1 VPRGPSFKPL
11 LALSFRHRFLRRLSP
26 GFSRG
31 EEQRIE
37 RALSTARVI
46 VALTSLVAVH
56 VDPTYPAK
64 YRHSAYLVL
73 VGFTVWSAIISAG
86 LRWRP
91 ANPYLVR
98 LIHIGD
104 VIWPSL
110 LCLYTDGA
118 DSPFFILYLFPLLSA
133 AFRWGLWET
142 AATSVASVGVL
153 GFESLMLIKGPLSW
167 RDLESGDLEVNKF
180 IIRCVFLLLAGLMIG
195 YLAESEKELRA
206 ENALI
211 TRMLSRVRVDFG
223 LSSSLSSV
231 ITGVSDVFRGERA
244 LMIARDINSGRV
256 FLWQTHRDSFD
267 TRAHVREV
275 PAAEAEH
282 YLASEAPPAFYLA
295 RPNTKIAGPYYTAI
309 DQEGNRLRGDA
320 SDTLQMPDETSNR
333 ILSLMFNF
341 GQDWAGRMVVVNPQ
355 LSRDIVS
362 ELRFA
367 QTIVRQVGP
376 ALYSVYL
383 LRRLRT
389 RAGAIER
396 ARVAREL
403 HDGAIQSLIAVEMQV
418 DVLRRRAA
426 GDSAL
431 MAAEL
436 ARVQHLLQQEV
447 INLRELMQQMRP
459 VDMGPQQFLD
469 YLADYVDRFRRDTG
483 IHARFVTD
491 LQEVT
496 LSPRVC
502 RELTRVV
509 QEGLINIRKH
519 SGARTAL
526 VRFAAENGHWM
537 LMIDDD
543 GKGFD
548 FTGRRNLAE
557 LDHIR
562 RGPATI
568 KERVRSIGGELI
580 IQSNPGEGSRLEIT
594 LPKKGHASYG

>member
-1 VPRGPSFKPL
+1 M
-11 LALSFRHRFLRRLSP
+11 LALSFRHRFLRRLRP
-26 GFSRG
+26 GFSRD
-31 EEQRIE
+31 EEHRIE
-37 RALSTARVI
+37 RALATARVI
-46 VALTSLVAVH
+46 VALTSLVAVY
-56 VDPTYPAK
+56 VDPTDPAK
-64 YRHSAYLVL
+64 YRHTAYLVL
-73 VGFTVWSAIISAG
+73 VGYTAWSAIVSAA

-91 ANPYLVR
+91 AGNVFIR
-98 LIHIGD
+98 VIHAGD

-110 LCLYTDGA
+110 LCLYSDGA
-118 DSPFFILYLFPLLSA
+118 DSPFFTLYLFALLSA

-142 AATSVASVGVL
+142 AATSLASVGAL
-153 GFESLMLIKGPLSW
+153 GFESLMLIKGPLVW

-180 IIRCVFLLLAGLMIG
+180 IIRCVYLLLAGLMIG

-211 TRMLSRVRVDFG
+211 NRMISRIRVDYG
-223 LSSSLSSV
+223 LSASLSSV
-231 ITGVSDVFRGERA
+231 LGGVCEVFRGEYA
-244 LMIARDINSGRV
+244 VMLARDINTGRL
-256 FLWQTHRDSFD
+256 FLWQTHKDSPD
-267 TRAHVREV
+267 ARAFVRELGPADAERFLQTGT
-275 PAAEAEH
+275 PAAFYAAKSASPNNITYAAFDADGKRSREPIAQIQLLDEH
-282 YLASEAPPAFYLA
+282 G
-295 RPNTKIAGPYYTAI
+295 TDGV
-309 DQEGNRLRGDA
+309 
-320 SDTLQMPDETSNR
+320 
-333 ILSLMFNF
+333 LSLAYNF
-341 GQDWAGRMVVVNPQ
+341 GQEWAGRIIIMNPH
-355 LSRDIVS
+355 LSGDMQA

-367 QTIVRQVGP
+367 QAIVRQVGP
-376 ALYSVYL
+376 SLYSVYL

-418 DVLRRRAA
+418 DVLRRQSA
-426 GDSAL
+426 GESARL
-431 MAAEL
+431 AAEL

-483 IHARFVTD
+483 IHVRFVTD

-526 VRFAAENGHWM
+526 VRFAAEDGHWM

-548 FTGRRNLAE
+548 FSGRRNMAD

-568 KERVRSIGGELI
+568 KERVRSIGGDLV

-594 LPKKGHASYG
+594 LPKKGHATHG

>member
-1 VPRGPSFKPL
+1 
-11 LALSFRHRFLRRLSP
+11 LRRLNP
-26 GFSRG
+26 GVSRG

-37 RALSTARVI
+37 RALATARVI
-46 VALTSLVAVH
+46 VALTSMVAVH
-56 VDPTYPAK
+56 VDPTDPAK
-64 YRHSAYLVL
+64 YRHMAYLIL
-73 VGFTVWSAIISAG
+73 VGYVAWSTVISAG

-91 ANPYLVR
+91 ANFYFVR
-98 LIHIGD
+98 LIHVGD
-104 VIWPSL
+104 VVWPSL

-118 DSPFFILYLFPLLSA
+118 DSPFFTLYLFALLSA
-133 AFRWGLWET
+133 AFRWGIWET
-142 AATSVASVGVL
+142 ATTALASVGVL
-153 GFESLMLIKGPLSW
+153 GFESFMLVRGPIAW
-167 RDLESGDLEVNKF
+167 RDLESGELEVNKF
-180 IIRCVFLLLAGLMIG
+180 IIRCVYLLLAGLMIG

-211 TRMLSRVRVDFG
+211 NRMLSRIRVDYG
-223 LSSSLSSV
+223 LSASLSSV
-231 ITGVSDVFRGERA
+231 MTGVADVFRGERA
-244 LMIARDINSGRV
+244 LMVARDINSGRM
-256 FLWQTHRDSFD
+256 FLWQTNKEGTD
-267 TRAHVREV
+267 TRAHVREIA
-275 PAAEAEH
+275 AAEAVR
-282 YLASEAPPAFYLA
+282 YLPSDAPPAFYMERPGSSLA
-295 RPNTKIAGPYYTAI
+295 GVSFDALDRDGA
-309 DQEGNRLRGDA
+309 RVRGGIPSSSELPLADA
-320 SDTLQMPDETSNR
+320 R
-333 ILSLMFNF
+333 CILSMAFEF
-341 GQDWAGRMVVVNPQ
+341 GQDWAGRMIVINPQ
-355 LSRDIVS
+355 LSRDREA

-367 QTIVRQVGP
+367 QTVIRQVGP
-376 ALYSVYL
+376 ALYTVYL

-418 DVLRRRAA
+418 DVLRRQAA
-426 GDSAL
+426 GDSARL
-431 MAAEL
+431 AAEL

-469 YLADYVDRFRRDTG
+469 YLADHVDRFRRDTG
-483 IHARFVTD
+483 IHVRFVTD

-496 LSPRVC
+496 LSPKVC
-502 RELTRVV
+502 RELARVV

-526 VRFAAENGHWM
+526 VRFASEDGRWT

-548 FTGRRNLAE
+548 FSGRHNIAE
-557 LDHIR
+557 LDAIR

-568 KERVRSIGGELI
+568 KERVRSIGGELV

-594 LPKKGHASYG
+594 LPKKGHAIYG

>member
-1 VPRGPSFKPL
+1 M
-11 LALSFRHRFLRRLSP
+11 RRLSP
-26 GFSRG
+26 GFSRD

-37 RALSTARVI
+37 RALATARVI
-46 VALTSLVAVH
+46 VALTSMVAVH
-56 VDPTYPAK
+56 VDPTDPAK
-64 YRHSAYLVL
+64 YRHAAYLIL
-73 VGFTVWSAIISAG
+73 LGYTAWSAIVSAG

-91 ANPYLVR
+91 ASIPFVK
-98 LIHIGD
+98 LIHLGD
-104 VIWPSL
+104 ILWPSL

-118 DSPFFILYLFPLLSA
+118 DSPFFTLYLFALLAA

-142 AATSVASVGVL
+142 ATTSLASVGVL
-153 GFESLMLIKGPLSW
+153 GFESFMLVKGPLQW
-167 RDLESGDLEVNKF
+167 RDLEWGDLEINKF
-180 IIRCVFLLLAGLMIG
+180 IIRCVYLLLAGLMIG

-211 TRMLSRVRVDFG
+211 NRLLSRIRVDFG
-223 LSSSLSSV
+223 LSASLGSV
-231 ITGVSDVFRGERA
+231 ITGIADVFRGERA
-244 LMIARDINSGRV
+244 MMVARDVNSGRV
-256 FLWQTHRDSFD
+256 FLWQTQKD
-267 TRAHVREV
+267 TSDPRAMVREIS
-275 PAAEAEH
+275 PAEAQR
-282 YLASEAPPAFYLA
+282 YLAETAPPAFYFARESAKIGGPLYLA
-295 RPNTKIAGPYYTAI
+295 LDTDGSRAKGPHPA
-309 DQEGNRLRGDA
+309 DLDF
-320 SDTLQMPDETSNR
+320 PDEGSR
-333 ILSLMFNF
+333 SILSMSFAF
-341 GQDWAGRMVVVNPQ
+341 GQDWSGRFIVANPIIG
-355 LSRDIVS
+355 RDVTA

-367 QTIVRQVGP
+367 QTMVRQVGP
-376 ALYSVYL
+376 AVYSVYL

-418 DVLRRRAA
+418 DVLRRQAA
-426 GDSAL
+426 GDSARL
-431 MAAEL
+431 AAEL

-483 IHARFVTD
+483 IHVRFVTD

-496 LSPRVC
+496 LSPKVC
-502 RELTRVV
+502 RELARVV
-509 QEGLINIRKH
+509 QEGLINVRKH
-519 SGARTAL
+519 SGARSAL
-526 VRFAAENGHWM
+526 VRFGQENGHWM

-557 LDHIR
+557 LDQIR

-568 KERVRSIGGELI
+568 KERVRSIGGELS
-580 IQSNPGEGSRLEIT
+580 IQSVPGEGTRLEIT
-594 LPKKGHASYG
+594 LPKKGHATYG

>member
-1 VPRGPSFKPL
+1 M
-11 LALSFRHRFLRRLSP
+11 
-26 GFSRG
+26 
-31 EEQRIE
+31 
-37 RALSTARVI
+37 
-46 VALTSLVAVH
+46 H
-56 VDPTYPAK
+56 VDPTDPAK
-64 YRHSAYLVL
+64 YREAAYLVL
-73 VGFTVWSAIISAG
+73 VGYTAWSAIISAG
-86 LRWRP
+86 LRWKP
-91 ANPYLVR
+91 ANAHMVR
-98 LIHIGD
+98 LIHIAD
-104 VIWPSL
+104 VVWPSL

-118 DSPFFILYLFPLLSA
+118 DSPFFTLYLFALLAA

-142 AATSVASVGVL
+142 AATSLVSVGIL
-153 GFESLMLIKGPLSW
+153 GFESLLLVKGPAAW

-180 IIRCVFLLLAGLMIG
+180 IIRCVYLLLAGLMIG

-206 ENALI
+206 ENSLI
-211 TRMLSRVRVDFG
+211 NRMVSRIRVDFG
-223 LSSSLSSV
+223 LSGSLSTV
-231 ITGVSDVFRGERA
+231 MAGIRDVFHGERA
-244 LMIARDINSGRV
+244 ILVARDINTERV
-256 FLWQTHRDSFD
+256 FIWQTHGDASES
-267 TRAHVREV
+267 RAFVREV
-275 PAAEAEH
+275 SAAEAEQ
-282 YLASEAPPAFYLA
+282 YLPEESPATFFLASAPNGFGPQYGALDRDGKGIKGEAPASLHVPEG
-295 RPNTKIAGPYYTAI
+295 AGQA
-309 DQEGNRLRGDA
+309 
-320 SDTLQMPDETSNR
+320 
-333 ILSLMFNF
+333 ILSLDFNF
-341 GQDWAGRMVVVNPQ
+341 GQDWSGRLVVVNPH
-355 LSRDIVS
+355 LGRDMES

-418 DVLRRRAA
+418 DVLRRQAA
-426 GDSAL
+426 GDSARL
-431 MAAEL
+431 AAEL

-483 IHARFVTD
+483 IHVRFVTD

-496 LSPRVC
+496 LSPRIC

-509 QEGLINIRKH
+509 QEGLINVRKH
-519 SGARTAL
+519 SGARSAL
-526 VRFAAENGHWM
+526 VRFAFEDGRWL

-548 FTGRRNLAE
+548 FAGRRNMVE
-557 LDHIR
+557 LDAIR

-568 KERVRSIGGELI
+568 KERVRSIGGELVI
-580 IQSNPGEGSRLEIT
+580 ESTPGEGARLEIT
-594 LPKKGHASYG
+594 LPKKGHAIYG

>member
-1 VPRGPSFKPL
+1 L

-26 GFSRG
+26 GFSRD

-37 RALSTARVI
+37 RALATARVI
-46 VALTSLVAVH
+46 VAITSLVAVQ
-56 VDPTYPAK
+56 VDPTDPAK
-64 YRHSAYLVL
+64 YRHSAYIVL
-73 VGFTVWSAIISAG
+73 LFFTAWSAIISAG
-86 LRWRP
+86 LRWKA
-91 ANPYLVR
+91 ANVHFVR

-104 VIWPSL
+104 VVWPSL

-118 DSPFFILYLFPLLSA
+118 DSPFFTLYLFALLAA

-142 AATSVASVGVL
+142 AATSLASVGVL
-153 GFESLMLIKGPLSW
+153 GFESVMLVKGPMAW

-180 IIRCVFLLLAGLMIG
+180 IIRCVYLLLAGLMIG

-206 ENALI
+206 ENSLI
-211 TRMLSRVRVDFG
+211 NRMLSRIRVDYG
-223 LSSSLSSV
+223 LAGSLSTV
-231 ITGVSDVFRGERA
+231 MTGIRDVFRGERA
-244 LMIARDINSGRV
+244 ILVARDINTGRV
-256 FLWQTHRDSFD
+256 FLWQTHGDI
-267 TRAHVREV
+267 TEARAFVREMQ
-275 PAAEAEH
+275 PSDAEH
-282 YLASEAPPAFYLA
+282 YLPEDSPETFFLAHSAKGSSPQYDALDREGKAIKGALRPALE
-295 RPNTKIAGPYYTAI
+295 I
-309 DQEGNRLRGDA
+309 
-320 SDTLQMPDETSNR
+320 PDSGVNS
-333 ILSLMFNF
+333 ILSLVFNF
-341 GQDWAGRMVVVNPQ
+341 GQDWAGRMIVINPQ
-355 LSRDIVS
+355 IGRDVAA

-367 QTIVRQVGP
+367 QNIVRQVGP

-418 DVLRRRAA
+418 DVLRRQAA
-426 GDSAL
+426 GDSARL
-431 MAAEL
+431 AAEL
-436 ARVQHLLQQEV
+436 ARVQHLLQQEI

-483 IHARFVTD
+483 IHVRFVTD

-509 QEGLINIRKH
+509 QEGLINVRKH
-519 SGARTAL
+519 SGARSAL
-526 VRFAAENGHWM
+526 VRFASEDGHWV

-548 FTGRRNLAE
+548 FVGRRNMLE
-557 LDHIR
+557 LDNIR

-568 KERVRSIGGELI
+568 KERVRSIGGDMVIE
-580 IQSNPGEGSRLEIT
+580 STPGEGSRLEIK
-594 LPKKGHASYG
+594 LPKKGHAIYG

>member
-1 VPRGPSFKPL
+1 L
-11 LALSFRHRFLRRLSP
+11 LSLSFRHRFLRRLNP
-26 GFSRG
+26 AVSRR

-37 RALSTARVI
+37 RALATARVI
-46 VALTSLVAVH
+46 VALTSMVAVH
-56 VDPTYPAK
+56 VDPTDPAK
-64 YRHSAYLVL
+64 YRQMAYLIL
-73 VGFTVWSAIISAG
+73 VGYVAWSTVISAG

-91 ANPYLVR
+91 ANFYFVR
-98 LIHIGD
+98 LIHVGD
-104 VIWPSL
+104 VVWPSL

-118 DSPFFILYLFPLLSA
+118 DSPFFTLYLFALLSA
-133 AFRWGLWET
+133 AFRWGIWET
-142 AATSVASVGVL
+142 AATSIASVGVL
-153 GFESLMLIKGPLSW
+153 GFESFMLLRGPMAW

-180 IIRCVFLLLAGLMIG
+180 IIRCVYLLLAGLMIG

-206 ENALI
+206 ENGLI
-211 TRMLSRVRVDFG
+211 NRMLSRIRVDYG
-223 LSSSLSSV
+223 LAASLSSV
-231 ITGVSDVFRGERA
+231 ITGITEVFRGERA
-244 LMIARDINSGRV
+244 VMVARDINSGRV
-256 FLWQTHRDSFD
+256 FLWQTNKDGVDS
-267 TRAHVREV
+267 RAHVREISASDAV
-275 PAAEAEH
+275 R
-282 YLASEAPPAFYLA
+282 YLPPEAPPAFYLERHGSTLSSA
-295 RPNTKIAGPYYTAI
+295 SFDALDRDGSRVRGGTLPEPGFFTA
-309 DQEGNRLRGDA
+309 DA
-320 SDTLQMPDETSNR
+320 QSV
-333 ILSLMFNF
+333 LSMEFNF
-341 GQDWAGRMVVVNPQ
+341 GQDWAGRMIVVNPA
-355 LSRDIVS
+355 LSRDHEA

-367 QTIVRQVGP
+367 QTVIRQVGP
-376 ALYSVYL
+376 ALYTVYL

-418 DVLRRRAA
+418 DVLRRQAV
-426 GDSAL
+426 GDSARL
-431 MAAEL
+431 AAEL

-483 IHARFVTD
+483 IHGRFVTD

-496 LSPRVC
+496 LSPKVC
-502 RELTRVV
+502 RELARVV

-526 VRFAAENGHWM
+526 VRFASEDGRWI

-548 FTGRRNLAE
+548 FSGRHNIAE
-557 LDHIR
+557 LDAMR

-568 KERVRSIGGELI
+568 KERVRSIGGELVL
-580 IQSNPGEGSRLEIT
+580 QSNPGEGSRLEIT

>member
-1 VPRGPSFKPL
+1 L
-11 LALSFRHRFLRRLSP
+11 LSLSFRHRFLRRLNP
-26 GFSRG
+26 GVSRG

-37 RALSTARVI
+37 RALATARVI
-46 VALTSLVAVH
+46 VALTSMVAVH
-56 VDPTYPAK
+56 VDPTDPAK
-64 YRHSAYLVL
+64 YRHMAYLIL
-73 VGFTVWSAIISAG
+73 VGYVAWSTVISAG

-91 ANPYLVR
+91 ANFYFVR
-98 LIHIGD
+98 LIHVGD
-104 VIWPSL
+104 VVWPSL

-118 DSPFFILYLFPLLSA
+118 DSPFFTLYLFALLSA
-133 AFRWGLWET
+133 AFRWGIWET
-142 AATSVASVGVL
+142 ATTALASVGVL
-153 GFESLMLIKGPLSW
+153 GFESFMLVRGPIAW
-167 RDLESGDLEVNKF
+167 RDLESGELEVNKF
-180 IIRCVFLLLAGLMIG
+180 IIRCVYLLLAGLMIG

-211 TRMLSRVRVDFG
+211 NRMLSRIRVDYG
-223 LSSSLSSV
+223 LSASLSSV
-231 ITGVSDVFRGERA
+231 MTGVADVFRGERA
-244 LMIARDINSGRV
+244 LMVARDINSGRV
-256 FLWQTHRDSFD
+256 FLWQTNKEGTD
-267 TRAHVREV
+267 TRAHVREI
-275 PAAEAEH
+275 AATEAVR
-282 YLASEAPPAFYLA
+282 YLPSDSPPAFYMESPGLSLA
-295 RPNTKIAGPYYTAI
+295 GVSF
-309 DQEGNRLRGDA
+309 DA
-320 SDTLQMPDETSNR
+320 LDRDGARVKGVAPPSSEFPLADTHS
-333 ILSLMFNF
+333 ILSMAFEF
-341 GQDWAGRMVVVNPQ
+341 GQDWTGRMIVINPQ
-355 LSRDIVS
+355 LSRDREA

-367 QTIVRQVGP
+367 QTVIRQVGP
-376 ALYSVYL
+376 ALYTVYL

-418 DVLRRRAA
+418 DVLRRQAA
-426 GDSAL
+426 GDSARL
-431 MAAEL
+431 AAEL

-469 YLADYVDRFRRDTG
+469 YLADHVDRFRRDTG
-483 IHARFVTD
+483 IHVRFVTD

-496 LSPRVC
+496 LSPKVC
-502 RELTRVV
+502 RELARVV

-526 VRFAAENGHWM
+526 VRFASEDGRWT

-548 FTGRRNLAE
+548 FSGRHNIAE
-557 LDHIR
+557 LDAIR

-568 KERVRSIGGELI
+568 KERVRSIGGELV

-594 LPKKGHASYG
+594 LPKKGHAIYG

>member
-1 VPRGPSFKPL
+1 M
-11 LALSFRHRFLRRLSP
+11 LALSFRYRFLRRLRP
-26 GFSRG
+26 GFSRH
-31 EEQRIE
+31 EEHRVE
-37 RALSTARVI
+37 RALATARVI
-46 VALTSLVAVH
+46 VALTSLVAVYI
-56 VDPTYPAK
+56 DPTDPAK
-64 YRHSAYLVL
+64 YRHAAYLVL
-73 VGFTVWSAIISAG
+73 VGYTAWSAIVSAA

-91 ANPYLVR
+91 ANNAFVR
-98 LIHIGD
+98 VIHAAD

-110 LCLYTDGA
+110 LCIYSDGA
-118 DSPFFILYLFPLLSA
+118 DSPFFTLYLFALLSA

-142 AATSVASVGVL
+142 ATTALASVGAL
-153 GFESLMLIKGPLSW
+153 GFESVMLVKGPAAW

-180 IIRCVFLLLAGLMIG
+180 IIRCVYLLLAGLMIG
-195 YLAESEKELRA
+195 YLAESEKELRS

-211 TRMLSRVRVDFG
+211 NRMISRIRVDYG
-223 LSSSLSSV
+223 LSASLSSV
-231 ITGVSDVFRGERA
+231 LNGVCEVFRGEYA
-244 LMIARDINSGRV
+244 VMLARDINSGRL
-256 FLWQTHRDSFD
+256 FLWQTHKDSPD
-267 TRAHVREV
+267 TRAYVRELNV
-275 PAAEAEH
+275 AEAERYLQPGAPVAFH
-282 YLASEAPPAFYLA
+282 ASLNKTTGSVLNYLAFDGDG
-295 RPNTKIAGPYYTAI
+295 K
-309 DQEGNRLRGDA
+309 RLRESMPEIQLFSDA
-320 SDTLQMPDETSNR
+320 AIHSL
-333 ILSLMFNF
+333 LSLAYNF
-341 GQDWAGRMVVVNPQ
+341 GQEWTGRIIIMNPHLAGDLQ
-355 LSRDIVS
+355 A

-367 QTIVRQVGP
+367 QGIVRQVGP
-376 ALYSVYL
+376 SLYSVYL

-418 DVLRRRAA
+418 DVLRRQSV
-426 GDSAL
+426 GESARL
-431 MAAEL
+431 AAEL

-447 INLRELMQQMRP
+447 VNLRELMQQMRP

-526 VRFAAENGHWM
+526 VRFASEDRHWM

-543 GKGFD
+543 GRGFD
-548 FTGRRNLAE
+548 FSGRRNMAE
-557 LDHIR
+557 LDNIR

-568 KERVRSIGGELI
+568 KERVRSIGGDLV

-594 LPKKGHASYG
+594 LPKKGHATYG

>member
-1 VPRGPSFKPL
+1 M
-11 LALSFRHRFLRRLSP
+11 
-26 GFSRG
+26 
-31 EEQRIE
+31 
-37 RALSTARVI
+37 I

-56 VDPTYPAK
+56 LDPTEPAK
-64 YRHSAYLVL
+64 YRDAAYLVL
-73 VGFTVWSAIISAG
+73 VGYTAWSAIVSGA

-91 ANPYLVR
+91 APVQFVR
-98 LIHIGD
+98 VIHVGD
-104 VIWPSL
+104 IVFPSL

-118 DSPFFILYLFPLLSA
+118 DSPFFTLFLFALLAA

-142 AATSVASVGVL
+142 AATSLASVAVL
-153 GFESLMLIKGPLSW
+153 GLESILLVKGPLPW
-167 RDLESGDLEVNKF
+167 RDLEYGVLEVNKF
-180 IIRCVFLLLAGLMIG
+180 IIRCVYLVLAGLMIG

-211 TRMLSRVRVDFG
+211 TRMLSRVRVDYG
-223 LSSSLSSV
+223 LSACLSTV
-231 ITGVSDVFRGERA
+231 INGIADVFRAERA
-244 LMIARDINSGRV
+244 LLVARDINSGRV
-256 FLWQTHRDSFD
+256 FLWETHRDSTD
-267 TRAHVREV
+267 MRAFVREITST
-275 PAAEAEH
+275 EGDR
-282 YLASEAPPAFYLA
+282 YLAADAAPAMYLGRSATGVGSPPYTALDQDGDRLREAPPASLELPEKSA
-295 RPNTKIAGPYYTAI
+295 RA
-309 DQEGNRLRGDA
+309 
-320 SDTLQMPDETSNR
+320 M
-333 ILSLMFNF
+333 LSLTFNF
-341 GQDWAGRMVVVNPQ
+341 GQDWTGRMIVLNPQ
-355 LSRDIVS
+355 LGSDVVA

-367 QTIVRQVGP
+367 QTVVRQVAP

-418 DVLRRRAA
+418 DVLRRQSA
-426 GDSAL
+426 GESARL
-431 MAAEL
+431 SAEL

-469 YLADYVDRFRRDTG
+469 YIADYVDRFRRDTG
-483 IHARFVTD
+483 IHVRFVTD

-502 RELTRVV
+502 RELARVV
-509 QEGLINIRKH
+509 QEGLINVRKH

-526 VRFAAENGHWM
+526 VRFASEDGHWV

-543 GKGFD
+543 GRGFD
-548 FTGRRNLAE
+548 FSGRRNMSE
-557 LDHIR
+557 LDNIR

>member
-1 VPRGPSFKPL
+1 M
-11 LALSFRHRFLRRLSP
+11 RRLSP
-26 GFSRG
+26 GFSRD

-37 RALSTARVI
+37 RALATARVI
-46 VALTSLVAVH
+46 VALTSMVAVH
-56 VDPTYPAK
+56 VDPTDPAA
-64 YRHSAYLVL
+64 YRHAAYMVL
-73 VGFTVWSAIISAG
+73 VGYTAWSAVISAG
-86 LRWRP
+86 LRWRA
-91 ANPYLVR
+91 ANRYVVWA
-98 LIHIGD
+98 IHLGD
-104 VIWPSL
+104 ILWPSL
-110 LCLYTDGA
+110 LCLFTDGA
-118 DSPFFILYLFPLLSA
+118 DSPFFTLYLFALLAA

-142 AATSVASVGVL
+142 AATSLASVGVL
-153 GFESLMLIKGPLSW
+153 GLESVMLVQGPMIW
-167 RDLESGDLEVNKF
+167 RTLESGELEVNKF
-180 IIRCVFLLLAGLMIG
+180 IIRCVYLLLAGLMIG

-206 ENALI
+206 ENALVN
-211 TRMLSRVRVDFG
+211 RMLSRIRVDFG
-223 LSSSLSSV
+223 LSASLSSV
-231 ITGVSDVFRGERA
+231 IAGMAGVFRGERA
-244 LMIARDINSGRV
+244 ILAARDINSGRV
-256 FLWQTHRDSFD
+256 FLWQTYGEMDP
-267 TRAHVREV
+267 RAFVREV
-275 PAAEAEH
+275 PPAEAER
-282 YLASEAPPAFYLA
+282 YLFGSSPAAFYWSRRENAVRYSAL
-295 RPNTKIAGPYYTAI
+295 
-309 DQEGNRLRGDA
+309 DEQGNRVRGEVPQDP
-320 SDTLQMPDETSNR
+320 LPDEKTK
-333 ILSLMFNF
+333 SLMSLTFNF
-341 GQDWAGRMVVVNPQ
+341 GQEWAGRMMVVNPQ
-355 LSRDIVS
+355 LGRDVES
-362 ELRFA
+362 QLRFA

-418 DVLRRRAA
+418 DVLRRQAA
-426 GDSAL
+426 GDSARL
-431 MAAEL
+431 AAEL

-483 IHARFVTD
+483 IHVRFVTD
-491 LQEVT
+491 QQEVT

-502 RELTRVV
+502 RELARVV

-519 SGARTAL
+519 SGARSAL
-526 VRFAAENGHWM
+526 VRFASENGHWL

-548 FTGRRNLAE
+548 FAGRRNMAD
-557 LDHIR
+557 LDNIR

-594 LPKKGHASYG
+594 LPKKGHAIYG

>member
-1 VPRGPSFKPL
+1 M
-11 LALSFRHRFLRRLSP
+11 A
-26 GFSRG
+26 
-31 EEQRIE
+31 
-37 RALSTARVI
+37 TARVI
-46 VALTSLVAVH
+46 VALTSMVAVH
-56 VDPTYPAK
+56 VDPTDPAK
-64 YRHSAYLVL
+64 YRHDAYLVL
-73 VGFTVWSAIISAG
+73 VFYTAWSAIIAAA

-91 ANPYLVR
+91 AHTHFIR
-98 LIHIGD
+98 LIHLGD
-104 VIWPSL
+104 VVFPSM

-118 DSPFFILYLFPLLSA
+118 DSPFFTLYLFSLLTA

-142 AATSVASVGVL
+142 ATTSLACVGVL
-153 GFESLMLIKGPLSW
+153 GVESFLLIRGPLAW
-167 RDLESGDLEVNKF
+167 RDLEYGELEVNKF
-180 IIRCVFLLLAGLMIG
+180 IIRCVYLLLAGLMIG

-211 TRMLSRVRVDFG
+211 TRMLSRVRVDYG
-223 LSSSLSSV
+223 LSASLSSV
-231 ITGVSDVFRGERA
+231 INGVADVFRGDRA
-244 LMIARDINSGRV
+244 LMVARDINSGRI
-256 FLWQTHRDSFD
+256 FFWQTQKDSLD
-267 TRAHVREV
+267 GRAYVREA
-275 PAAEAEH
+275 PLAEAQR
-282 YLASEAPPAFYLA
+282 YLPSGAPATFYLA
-295 RPNTKIAGPYYTAI
+295 KPGTHIGQPHYVGLDNDGLRSRDDFSSSLTIPDGANAI
-309 DQEGNRLRGDA
+309 
-320 SDTLQMPDETSNR
+320 M
-333 ILSLMFNF
+333 SLTYNF
-341 GQDWAGRMVVVNPQ
+341 GQDWAGRILVFNPQ
-355 LSRDIVS
+355 IGRDVAS

-418 DVLRRRAA
+418 DVLRRQAA
-426 GDSAL
+426 GDSARL
-431 MAAEL
+431 SAEL

-483 IHARFVTD
+483 IHVRFVTD

-502 RELTRVV
+502 RELARVV

-519 SGARTAL
+519 SGARSAL
-526 VRFAAENGHWM
+526 VRFAQENNHWM

-548 FTGRRNLAE
+548 FSGRHNMAE
-557 LDHIR
+557 LDNIR

-568 KERVRSIGGELI
+568 KERVRSIGGELV

-594 LPKKGHASYG
+594 LPKKGHAVYG

>member
-1 VPRGPSFKPL
+1 
-11 LALSFRHRFLRRLSP
+11 LSP
-26 GFSRG
+26 GFSRD
-31 EEQRIE
+31 EEHRIE
-37 RALSTARVI
+37 RAMATARVI
-46 VALTSLVAVH
+46 VALTSMVAVH
-56 VDPTYPAK
+56 LDPTDPAK
-64 YRHSAYLVL
+64 YRHYAYFVL
-73 VGFTVWSAIISAG
+73 VGYTAWSAIISAA

-91 ANPYLVR
+91 ANQHFVR
-98 LIHIGD
+98 LIHAGD
-104 VIWPSL
+104 LIWPSL

-118 DSPFFILYLFPLLSA
+118 DSPFFTLYLFALLTA

-142 AATSVASVGVL
+142 VATSIASVGAL
-153 GFESLMLIKGPLSW
+153 GFESFMLIKGPVAW
-167 RDLESGDLEVNKF
+167 RDLESGDLELNKF
-180 IIRCVFLLLAGLMIG
+180 IIRCVYLLLAGLMIG

-223 LSSSLSSV
+223 LSASLSSV
-231 ITGVSDVFRGERA
+231 INGVSDVFRGDHA
-244 LMIARDINSGRV
+244 VLIARDINSGRV
-256 FLWQTHRDSFD
+256 FLWQTQKESMDA
-267 TRAHVREV
+267 RAFVREAA
-275 PAAEAEH
+275 AAETER
-282 YLASEAPPAFYLA
+282 YMPSGAPPAFYLA
-295 RPNTKIAGPYYTAI
+295 RPNTRIAGPYYAALEEDGT
-309 DQEGNRLRGDA
+309 RLKDGQP
-320 SDTLQMPDETSNR
+320 ST
-333 ILSLMFNF
+333 LSLPDGGTDAIMSLVFNF
-341 GQDWAGRMVVVNPQ
+341 GQDWAGRILVLNPQ
-355 LSRDIVS
+355 LGRDITS

-367 QTIVRQVGP
+367 QTVIRQVGP

-418 DVLRRRAA
+418 DVLRRQAA
-426 GDSAL
+426 GDSARL
-431 MAAEL
+431 AAEL

-483 IHARFVTD
+483 IHVRFVTD

-502 RELTRVV
+502 RELARVV

-519 SGARTAL
+519 SGARSAL
-526 VRFAAENGHWM
+526 VRFASENGHWM

-548 FTGRRNLAE
+548 FTGRHNMAE
-557 LDHIR
+557 LDNIR

>member
-1 VPRGPSFKPL
+1 LITLLAPSF
-11 LALSFRHRFLRRLSP
+11 RNRFLRRLSP
-26 GFSRG
+26 GFPHD

-37 RALSTARVI
+37 RALATARVI
-46 VALTSLVAVH
+46 VALTSMVAVH
-56 VDPTYPAK
+56 VDPTDPAK
-64 YRHSAYLVL
+64 YRQSAYLVL
-73 VGFTVWSAIISAG
+73 VGYTAWSALISAG

-91 ANPYLVR
+91 AGKHFMR
-98 LIHIGD
+98 LIHLGD
-104 VIWPSL
+104 IIWPSL

-118 DSPFFILYLFPLLSA
+118 DSPFFTLYLFALLSA

-142 AATSVASVGVL
+142 AATSLASVGIL
-153 GFESLMLIKGPLSW
+153 GFESVMLVKGPVAW
-167 RDLESGDLEVNKF
+167 RDLEAGDLEINKF
-180 IIRCVFLLLAGLMIG
+180 IIRCVYLLLAGLMIG

-206 ENALI
+206 ENAII
-211 TRMLSRVRVDFG
+211 TRMLSRVRVDYG
-223 LSSSLSSV
+223 LSASLSTVLS
-231 ITGVSDVFRGERA
+231 GFAEVFRGNRA
-244 LMIARDINSGRV
+244 VLAARDINSGRA
-256 FLWQTHRDSFD
+256 FLWQTHGD
-267 TRAHVREV
+267 TTEARAYIREIS
-275 PAAEAEH
+275 
-282 YLASEAPPAFYLA
+282 ASEAERYLNDGSPAAFYISRRDRRQPPAHYSALNDFGA
-295 RPNTKIAGPYYTAI
+295 RVRGEIADPPP
-309 DQEGNRLRGDA
+309 L
-320 SDTLQMPDETSNR
+320 PDETADSA
-333 ILSLMFNF
+333 LSLVFNF
-341 GQDWAGRMVVVNPQ
+341 GQEWAGRILIFEPQ
-355 LSRDIVS
+355 LGSDVEA

-383 LRRLRT
+383 LRRLRS

-418 DVLRRRAA
+418 DVLRRQAV
-426 GDSAL
+426 GESARL
-431 MAAEL
+431 AAEL

-483 IHARFVTD
+483 IHVRFVTD

-496 LSPRVC
+496 LTPRVC
-502 RELTRVV
+502 RELARVV

-526 VRFAAENGHWM
+526 VRFASEDGRWV

-548 FTGRRNLAE
+548 FTGRRSMSE
-557 LDHIR
+557 LDNIR
-562 RGPATI
+562 RGPAII
-568 KERVRSIGGELI
+568 KERVRSIGGELTV
-580 IQSNPGEGSRLEIT
+580 QSNPGEGSRLEIT
-594 LPKKGHASYG
+594 LPKKGYAVYG

>member
-1 VPRGPSFKPL
+1 M
-11 LALSFRHRFLRRLSP
+11 A
-26 GFSRG
+26 
-31 EEQRIE
+31 
-37 RALSTARVI
+37 TARVI

-56 VDPTYPAK
+56 VDPTDPAK
-64 YRHSAYLVL
+64 YRHDAYLVL
-73 VGFTVWSAIISAG
+73 VGYAAWSAIVSAG
-86 LRWRP
+86 LRWKP
-91 ANPYLVR
+91 ANVLFVR
-98 LIHIGD
+98 VIHVGD

-118 DSPFFILYLFPLLSA
+118 DSPFFTLYLFALLAA
-133 AFRWGLWET
+133 AFRWGFWET
-142 AATSVASVGVL
+142 AATSLASVGAL
-153 GFESLMLIKGPLSW
+153 GFESFMLVQGPAAW
-167 RDLESGDLEVNKF
+167 RDLEAGDLEVNKF
-180 IIRCVFLLLAGLMIG
+180 IIRCVYLLLAGLMIG

-211 TRMLSRVRVDFG
+211 TRMISRVRVDYG
-223 LSSSLSSV
+223 LSASLSSV
-231 ITGVSDVFRGERA
+231 MNGMAEVFGGDRTI
-244 LMIARDINSGRV
+244 MIARDINTGRA
-256 FLWQTHRDSFD
+256 FLWQTQRDSMEA
-267 TRAHVREV
+267 RAFVREI
-275 PAAEAEH
+275 AAGEAEK
-282 YLASEAPPAFYLA
+282 YLHSAAPPAFYA
-295 RPNTKIAGPYYTAI
+295 TRPGSKTSGPGYAA
-309 DQEGNRLRGDA
+309 LDA
-320 SDTLQMPDETSNR
+320 DGKRTREPLPANVSLPDEETKSLLSLSYSFGQEWSGR
-333 ILSLMFNF
+333 ILI
-341 GQDWAGRMVVVNPQ
+341 VNPR
-355 LSRDIVS
+355 LSRDADA

-367 QTIVRQVGP
+367 QTAVRQVGP
-376 ALYSVYL
+376 SLYSVYL

-418 DVLRRRAA
+418 DVLRRQSV
-426 GDSAL
+426 GESARL
-431 MAAEL
+431 AAEL

-483 IHARFVTD
+483 IHVRFVTD

-526 VRFAAENGHWM
+526 VRFASENGQWM

-548 FTGRRNLAE
+548 FSGRHNITE
-557 LDHIR
+557 LDQIR

-568 KERVRSIGGELI
+568 KERVRSIGGDLV

>member
-1 VPRGPSFKPL
+1 M

-26 GFSRG
+26 GFSRD

-37 RALSTARVI
+37 RALATARVI

-56 VDPTYPAK
+56 LDPTDPAA
-64 YRHSAYLVL
+64 YRHSAYIVL
-73 VGFTVWSAIISAG
+73 VGYTAWSAVISAG
-86 LRWRP
+86 LRWKP
-91 ANPYLVR
+91 ASPPFVR
-98 LIHIGD
+98 LIHQGD
-104 VIWPSL
+104 VLWPSL

-118 DSPFFILYLFPLLSA
+118 DSPFFTLYLFALLAA

-142 AATSVASVGVL
+142 AATSLASVGVL
-153 GFESLMLIKGPLSW
+153 GFESVMLVKGPMAW
-167 RDLESGDLEVNKF
+167 RTLEWGDLEVNKF

-211 TRMLSRVRVDFG
+211 TRMLSRIRVDYG
-223 LSSSLSSV
+223 LSASLSSV
-231 ITGVSDVFRGERA
+231 ITGMADVFRGERA
-244 LMIARDINSGRV
+244 ILVARDINSGRV
-256 FLWQTHRDSFD
+256 FLWQTHGEGDA
-267 TRAHVREV
+267 RAYVREV
-275 PAAEAEH
+275 AQSETGRYLFDSAPAAFYSSRREN
-282 YLASEAPPAFYLA
+282 ASRYAALDEQGTRVRGAAPQPLN
-295 RPNTKIAGPYYTAI
+295 PEDST
-309 DQEGNRLRGDA
+309 ESL
-320 SDTLQMPDETSNR
+320 
-333 ILSLMFNF
+333 LSLAFNF
-341 GQDWAGRMVVVNPQ
+341 GQEWAGRMLVINPQ
-355 LSRDIVS
+355 LSRDTES

-367 QTIVRQVGP
+367 QTVVRQVGP

-418 DVLRRRAA
+418 DVLRRQAA
-426 GDSAL
+426 GDSARL
-431 MAAEL
+431 AAEL

-483 IHARFVTD
+483 IHVRFVTD

-496 LSPRVC
+496 LSPRAC
-502 RELTRVV
+502 RELARVV

-519 SGARTAL
+519 SGARSAL
-526 VRFAAENGHWM
+526 VRFASENGHWI

-543 GKGFD
+543 GRGFD
-548 FTGRRNLAE
+548 FAGRHNLAD
-557 LDHIR
+557 LDNIR

-594 LPKKGHASYG
+594 LPKKGHAIYG